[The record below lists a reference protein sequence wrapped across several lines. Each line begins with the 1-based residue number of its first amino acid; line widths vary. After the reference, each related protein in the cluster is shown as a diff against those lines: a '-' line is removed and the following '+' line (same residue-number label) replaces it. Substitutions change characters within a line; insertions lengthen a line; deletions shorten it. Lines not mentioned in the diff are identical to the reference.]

1 MSEIE
6 VFRLTPTKGK
16 HYYAILAT
24 RSYWDKQAPAPWGKG
39 NHRYFAKENEK
50 RYMGVFESSWNSG
63 SGDGKTYTEI
73 YIRDGKRIELNFDYE
88 GNTCLIEMDPLK
100 QQNIINPEENLL
112 ESKEAVP
119 IDKQIAPSRY

>member
-1 MSEIE
+1 MAEIE
-6 VFRLTPTKGK
+6 VFRLTPSKGN
-16 HYYAILAT
+16 HYYAVLAT
-24 RSYWDKQAPAPWGKG
+24 RTYWDKEAPAPWGKG
-39 NHRYFAKENEK
+39 NHRYFAKETDK

-73 YIRDGKRIELNFDYE
+73 YIRDGKRIELNFDCD
-88 GNTCLIEMDPLK
+88 TCLIEADGPPKKAIM
-100 QQNIINPEENLL
+100 NPEEDTL

>member
-24 RSYWDKQAPAPWGKG
+24 RIIWDKDSPAEWGKG
-39 NHRYFAKENEK
+39 AHRYFAKEADK
-50 RYMGVFESSWNSG
+50 RYMGVYDTCFRTG
-63 SGDGKTYTEI
+63 SGDGKTYTEV
-73 YIRDGKRIELNFDYE
+73 YIKEGKRIDLVYDYE

-100 QQNIINPEENLL
+100 QQTIINPEENLL
-112 ESKEAVP
+112 ESKERVP
-119 IDKQIAPSRY
+119 IDAQIAPSLN